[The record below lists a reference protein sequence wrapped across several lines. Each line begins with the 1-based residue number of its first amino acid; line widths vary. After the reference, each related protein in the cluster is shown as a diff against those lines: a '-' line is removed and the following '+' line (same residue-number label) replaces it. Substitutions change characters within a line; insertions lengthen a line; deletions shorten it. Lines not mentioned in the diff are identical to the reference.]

1 MNDDHIIKLLW
12 QRSESAIEALARKFD
27 QRLLATARNILGN
40 FQDAEESVSDTYLAV
55 WNAVPPKKP
64 DPLAGFVYKTGRN
77 QALKR
82 LRYESAQ
89 MRDASYDISLDELA
103 GCIAGASLEDEFDA
117 RMLGRAMDRFLT
129 TVSRDSRI
137 IFLRR
142 YWFGDS
148 VREIAKH
155 LDMTENAVNVRLSRT
170 RAQLRDHLMKE
181 GFIYEKTVSGSP

>member
-1 MNDDHIIKLLW
+1 MDDHHIIRLLW
-12 QRSESAIEALARKFD
+12 QRSESAIDALANKYG

-40 FQDAEESVSDTYLAV
+40 YQDAEESVSDTYYAV

-64 DPLAGFVYKTGRN
+64 DPLAGFVYRTGRN

-89 MRDASYDISLDELA
+89 MRSARYDLSLDELA
-103 GCIAGASLEDEFDA
+103 ECIAGTSLEDEFDA
-117 RMLGRAMDRFLT
+117 RMLGRAMDRFLAT
-129 TVSRDSRI
+129 AGRENRI

-170 RAQLRDHLMKE
+170 RAQLRDYLIKE
-181 GFIYEKTVSGSP
+181 GFIYEGTVSGSP